1 MMPSA
6 KNVMT
11 ANPGDVLY
19 PRPIQEKERDMLESV
34 LPIERPGYR
43 TYRELLAQMVVLGEG
58 RRGSGNLVL
67 GFAGD
72 TPDITSPLGAVV
84 AYGMV
89 EGTRD
94 TFSITVREYLG
105 KQIDVEI
112 VSSGGEGIPEHFEEK
127 RRWTYSHWQPGMA
140 SPASGAAVREVR
152 VDGNIV
158 LACAKGD
165 KRIWVYDG
173 QSGIVHLI
181 PITNFYNELM
191 LLKNIRDPKI
201 ALRPTKFFDDLDT
214 YSDDELRMTFMNY
227 NKLRPKVSVAMP
239 VEVQHNGVW
248 KLFFQ
253 RLLGKTR

>member
-1 MMPSA
+1 MHFA
-6 KNVMT
+6 KNIMAPTV
-11 ANPGDVLY
+11 GDTLY
-19 PRPIQEKERDMLESV
+19 PRPIQDKERDMLESV

-43 TYRELLAQMVVLGEG
+43 AYRELLAQMVVLGEG
-58 RRGSGNLVL
+58 RRGRGNLVL

-72 TPDITSPLGAVV
+72 TPDIISPLGAVV

-89 EGTRD
+89 EATRD

-112 VSSGGEGIPEHFEEK
+112 VSAGGEEIPQHFEEK
-127 RRWTYSHWQPGMA
+127 RRWTYSDWQPGMV
-140 SPASGAAVREVR
+140 SPASGAIVREVS
-152 VDGNIV
+152 VDENIV
-158 LACAKGD
+158 LVCAKED
-165 KRIWVYDG
+165 KRIWVYDS

-191 LLKNIRDPKI
+191 LLKNIRDPNI
-201 ALRPTKFFDDLDT
+201 ALRSTKFFDDLDT
-214 YSDDELRMTFMNY
+214 YSDDELRKTFMNY

-239 VEVQHNGVW
+239 VEVQHISVW